1 MIAPPGQRP
10 RGIAEAE
17 ALFAEAR
24 RRRRHRRLAAGVTCL
39 LLAGLV
45 AAGLTAWSRRGAV
58 RSGAPAAG
66 RAPDI
71 TLPPTRVAWVNYG
84 GQLHLGNLATR
95 TQHVVATVDAS
106 AGDPMILASG
116 HLYWASTS
124 KNVAPI
130 RDYDIATGRIRYL
143 ARGDSVFAS
152 ADGRHIY
159 IVQTATTLIELPAAG
174 IGRPRRLTLPAG
186 WHMSGDLGNWA
197 VAGGIVVYSVPAD
210 QGRHPSTL
218 AVWTPGTG
226 HVKII
231 GRDLGITDTYTPRGA
246 SYSLLAWTSHRVLGI
261 TNTSTLASL
270 TVRSPYRYGFT
281 YGGPVLPRRILP
293 RREAPGGVH
302 EYDQSSRP
310 LHHAVLRAG
319 HRQHQDR
326 GATAGSR
333 GQPGDHRGRGLGPV
347 AARRSPAHR
356 RGRGR
361 QLRSKCRDASRPAIL
376 LLRLPW
382 SGHRKL
388 RRHQLLRDHPALPL
402 TEPAR
407 PLPAAEGAL
416 AGSYTLT
423 HTYTAITG
431 LPFHDAYPASPPAAT
446 RCLRRR
452 PLDLCPGVRPA
463 QRDGRQH
470 QRLRVE
476 RHLQR
481 LFPGRPER
489 NRDVQQRLHHQY
501 LRPEHRP
508 RCPGVP

>member
-1 MIAPPGQRP
+1 VIAPPGQRP

-24 RRRRHRRLAAGVTCL
+24 RRRRRRRLAAGVTCL

-45 AAGLTAWSRRGAV
+45 AAGLTAWPRRGAV

-71 TLPPTRVAWVNYG
+71 TLPPTRVAWVDYG

-116 HLYWASTS
+116 HLYWASTR

-186 WHMSGDLGNWA
+186 WYMSGDLGNWP

-210 QGRHPSTL
+210 HGRHPSTV

-231 GRDLGITDTYTPRGA
+231 GRDLGIIDAYTPRGA
-246 SYSLLAWTSHRVLGI
+246 SYSLLAWTSHGVLGI
-261 TNTSTLASL
+261 TNTATLASL
-270 TVRSPYRYGFT
+270 TVRSPRRYGFT
-281 YGGPVLPRRILP
+281 YGGLFSSGAFSPDGTRLAVFVNTTNPQNPYITPYSVLGIVNTGTGALRL
-293 RREAPGGVH
+293 VH
-302 EYDQSSRP
+302 
-310 LHHAVLRAG
+310 
-319 HRQHQDR
+319 
-326 GATAGSR
+326 ATHLVTTEDVAWAR
-333 GQPGDHRGRGLGPV
+333 WLPGDN
-347 AARRSPAHR
+347 
-356 RGRGR
+356 
-361 QLRSKCRDASRPAIL
+361 
-376 LLRLPW
+376 RLI
-382 SGHRKL
+382 
-388 RRHQLLRDHPALPL
+388 A
-402 TEPAR
+402 
-407 PLPAAEGAL
+407 GAG
-416 AGSYTLT
+416 AGSY
-423 HTYTAITG
+423 AVN
-431 LPFHDAYPASPPAAT
+431 AAT
-446 RCLRRR
+446 LAAR
-452 PLDLCPGVRPA
+452 PFSFSGS
-463 QRDGRQH
+463 
-470 QRLRVE
+470 
-476 RHLQR
+476 
-481 LFPGRPER
+481 PGRDIENSGDINFSATILP
-489 NRDVQQRLHHQY
+489 
-501 LRPEHRP
+501 
-508 RCPGVP
+508 